1 MSTAPTLDDIQS
13 DIWHL
18 YHLLEAIVDEQLNLP
33 HDKTGDS
40 PQDRVDSLTWIAR
53 DVARKLATDTDSV
66 SSAVAKG
73 ASIYIIRAERAEQA
87 LRNVTQELD
96 RAHREI
102 EQIKQAGQVPA

>member
-53 DVARKLATDTDSV
+53 DVARKLAADTDIV
-66 SSAVAKG
+66 SSAAAKG
-73 ASIYIIRAERAEQA
+73 TSIYIIRAERAEQS
-87 LRNVTQELD
+87 LRNITHELD
-96 RAHREI
+96 RAYREI